1 MKKRTHQWFTTVL
14 AGLFLLGGSSVL
26 SAEEV
31 VLEVQP
37 AEVAPAVE
45 EAPAPA
51 AEPAT
56 VSIVVEP
63 VEEAPVA
70 EPEVVVEAPAA
81 EPEVVAEPA
90 PVAEAP
96 APAAESAPV
105 VVEEPASAEPEEVV
119 EPLTAP
125 WSRKAAVADERNH
138 ARTAAERINVDN
150 VEREKLAVDAGS
162 YRFYVPMVTGDRD
175 KVEKLQLWKD
185 WAEYITFNEVSADEI
200 SAFREALLKALQEA
214 GYVFASVEFPT
225 APWQQGFF
233 VALVDCGP
241 LGDITVRNSGRHY
254 TQRQIINKLSNRDN
268 RFNYADVRNRLAD
281 LNNGGDI
288 RLDTTLKP
296 VKRNGRIYVDAEVE
310 YEDSLPIHGA
320 LELTNTTSREAE
332 SDVRVRATLQH
343 TNLTKHDDVLTL
355 GYITDGDLFDTTNA
369 VFGSYQ
375 LPLDDKWSVGVFGS
389 WTDSDYDNVIPDTD
403 ISGRGYTLGF
413 QVERELYADAF
424 KRWTAT
430 AGWKLARTKNRLS
443 LQGLNL
449 DLTTAVVSMPYLTLG
464 YSDMV
469 YDRFNGRN
477 FATLTIT
484 GNRADKFGASSERTF
499 TEESWSADGTF
510 FQARFMGARVQRLF
524 EGEDHPGRWTLFARA
539 SAVYSD
545 DTLPNSCREYLGG
558 FDSVRGYNE
567 SELSGDTS
575 INATLE
581 LRTPLLENF
590 LPGLKQDKEQLAD
603 DANNWK
609 LHRLQGVIFTDYGYI
624 SSNNYDNDGSNGRND
639 SQSLL
644 SVGVGIRLGISKY
657 AQAAADYGLAL
668 IKHASEDTPNRGRFH
683 LSLQLQF

>member
-14 AGLFLLGGSSVL
+14 AGMFLLGGSSVL
-26 SAEEV
+26 AAEEV

-37 AEVAPAVE
+37 AEAAPVVE
-45 EAPAPA
+45 EPAPA
-51 AEPAT
+51 AEAAP
-56 VSIVVEP
+56 VEIVVEP
-63 VEEAPVA
+63 VEAPAAEEAEPAVAEAPVA
-70 EPEVVVEAPAA
+70 EE
-81 EPEVVAEPA
+81 AEPA
-90 PVAEAP
+90 PVAEEA
-96 APAAESAPV
+96 
-105 VVEEPASAEPEEVV
+105 V

-125 WSRKAAVADERNH
+125 WSRKAPVADERNH
-138 ARTAAERINVDN
+138 ARTPAERINADD
-150 VEREKLAVDAGS
+150 VEREALAVDAGS

-175 KVEKLQLWKD
+175 KVEKLQLWRD

-200 SAFREALLKALQEA
+200 SAFREALLKGLQEA
-214 GYVFASVEFPT
+214 GYVFATVEFPT
-225 APWQQGFF
+225 APWRQGFF

-310 YEDSLPIHGA
+310 YEDSLPIHGS
-320 LELTNTTSREAE
+320 LELANTTSREAE

-389 WTDSDYDNVIPDTD
+389 WSDSDYDNVIPDTD

-424 KRWTAT
+424 RRWTAT
-430 AGWKLARTKNRLS
+430 AGWKLARTKNRLA
-443 LQGLNL
+443 LHGLNL

-477 FATLTIT
+477 FATLTVT
-484 GNRADKFGASSERTF
+484 GNRADKFGSSSERTF

-524 EGEDHPGRWTLFARA
+524 EGGDHPGRWTLFARA

-567 SELSGDTS
+567 SEIAGDTS
-575 INATLE
+575 VNATLE

-590 LPGLKQDKEQLAD
+590 LPGLKQDKERLAD

-624 SSNNYDNDGSNGRND
+624 SSNNYENDGSNGRNG

-644 SVGVGIRLGISKY
+644 SVGLGIRLGISKY
-657 AQAAADYGLAL
+657 AQAAADYGLPL

>member
-14 AGLFLLGGSSVL
+14 AGMFLLGGSSVL
-26 SAEEV
+26 AAEEV

-37 AEVAPAVE
+37 AEAAPVVE
-45 EAPAPA
+45 EAAPA
-51 AEPAT
+51 AEAAP
-56 VSIVVEP
+56 VEIVVEP
-63 VEEAPVA
+63 VEAPAAEEAEPAVAEAPVA
-70 EPEVVVEAPAA
+70 EE
-81 EPEVVAEPA
+81 AEPA
-90 PVAEAP
+90 PVAEEA
-96 APAAESAPV
+96 
-105 VVEEPASAEPEEVV
+105 V

-125 WSRKAAVADERNH
+125 WSRKAPVADERNH
-138 ARTAAERINVDN
+138 ARTPAERINADD
-150 VEREKLAVDAGS
+150 VEREALAVDAGS

-175 KVEKLQLWKD
+175 KVEKLQLWRD

-200 SAFREALLKALQEA
+200 SAFREALLKGLQEA
-214 GYVFASVEFPT
+214 GYVFATVEFPT
-225 APWQQGFF
+225 APWRQGFF

-310 YEDSLPIHGA
+310 YEDSLPIHGS
-320 LELTNTTSREAE
+320 LELANTTSREAE

-389 WTDSDYDNVIPDTD
+389 WSDSDYDNVIPDTD

-424 KRWTAT
+424 RRWTAT
-430 AGWKLARTKNRLS
+430 AGWKLARTKNRLA
-443 LQGLNL
+443 LHGLNL

-477 FATLTIT
+477 FATLTVT
-484 GNRADKFGASSERTF
+484 GNRADKFGSSSERTF

-567 SELSGDTS
+567 SEIAGDTS
-575 INATLE
+575 VNATLE

-590 LPGLKQDKEQLAD
+590 LPGLKQDKERLAD

-624 SSNNYDNDGSNGRND
+624 SSNNYENDGSNGRNG

-644 SVGVGIRLGISKY
+644 SVGLGIRLGISKY